1 MIIYYDKPI
10 EAIVFK
16 MERKDWDDET
26 QHKRG
31 HKFIEEIQKVVPE
44 DYWLTEQGVTE
55 KEVIWYI
62 DDMYLTEFKDLYKK
76 LFPLEYLFK
85 TIKIYYE

>member
-1 MIIYYDKPI
+1 MVIYYDKPI
-10 EAIVFK
+10 SAIIFK

-31 HKFIEEIQKVVPE
+31 HKFIKEIQKIVPE
-44 DYWLTEQGVTE
+44 DYWYTESFGE
-55 KEVIWYI
+55 REIIWYV
-62 DDMYLTEFKDLYKK
+62 DDKYLNEFIELYKK

-85 TIKIYYE
+85 KIKIYYE